1 MLARS
6 PHRTLHARGVLA
18 LLAAGSLLLAACGDS
33 QGGGSQGEAESP
45 GQVTD
50 LTLVP
55 ATIPPPVELP
65 EVRIPAE
72 LPTELQI
79 TDLTEGTGP
88 AAAVGDMV
96 VVDYIGVRSVDG
108 ERFDESYSRGQ
119 PFPVVLGEG
128 SVIQGWELGLIGA
141 RTGMRRQLDIPAEL
155 AYGDSPRQGGVIQPG
170 DALTFVV
177 DIRAVASAQT
187 PDQAPLDLAERGVTG
202 GSEIVIDDV
211 VIGEGEAAA
220 EGDTGLV
227 RVVLLRGDD
236 LEVIYS
242 SWEFGLPDP
251 VPLSFTQT
259 LPALVEG
266 IIAMRAGGIRVVSVP
281 PALGFGEDG
290 NANIG
295 LEAGVDLI
303 MILELVARY

>member
-1 MLARS
+1 MVVRS
-6 PHRTLHARGVLA
+6 PRPARRTRRTLVVLA
-18 LLAAGSLLLAACGDS
+18 TGSLLVAACGGD
-33 QGGGSQGEAESP
+33 QQEAEP
-45 GQVTD
+45 PEPVTD

-65 EVRIPAE
+65 EVQIPTE
-72 LPTELQI
+72 IPTELQI
-79 TDLTEGTGP
+79 TDLTDGTGP

-128 SVIQGWELGLIGA
+128 SVIEGWELGLIGA
-141 RTGMRRQLDIPAEL
+141 RNGMRRQLDIPAEL
-155 AYGDSPRQGGVIQPG
+155 AYGDSPRPGGPIQPG

-177 DIRAVASAQT
+177 DVRAVATAAT
-187 PDQAPLDLAERGVTG
+187 PDQAPLDLAERAVIDA
-202 GSEIVIDDV
+202 SEIIIDDV
-211 VIGEGEAAA
+211 VIGEGDAAA
-220 EGDTGLV
+220 EGETGLV

-236 LEVIYS
+236 LEMIYS

-266 IIAMRAGGIRVVSVP
+266 IIGMRAGGIRVVSVP
-281 PALGFGEDG
+281 PALGFGDDG
-290 NANIG
+290 NPNIG
-295 LEAGVDLI
+295 LEPGVDLI